1 MNDTK
6 CFLFVSKLLKD
17 ICKTKKTLTANNRE
31 TAVTIFHRIY
41 RKPFWW
47 GLSLYS
53 YKTGMMIM
61 LSTTQ

>member
-1 MNDTK
+1 MTPNVS
-6 CFLFVSKLLKD
+6 FLFPTKLLKD

-41 RKPFWW
+41 RKPLWQ

-61 LSTTQ
+61 LSTTW